1 MAFGLTALQCALW
14 APWSL
19 LTIESGPTS
28 NKTLKKKRQKSQRVD
43 SAVLHTLRT
52 AASQSAGISS
62 AGCGSV
68 PAPTCTRVPGST
80 PFLGEGFNPSFAF
93 LCTKHYRSGLLKRE
107 TFIHL
112 EASSTSSLP
121 HRSRKLLPKHTAVP
135 LSHLET
141 MLSGTASFTA
151 GYGSNGDK
159 YRTESGRPCGNTEW
173 Y

>member
-1 MAFGLTALQCALW
+1 VVPSAIKQT
-14 APWSL
+14 
-19 LTIESGPTS
+19 
-28 NKTLKKKRQKSQRVD
+28 KKKAEITKSGLSSAPHVENRSLTERSDQQRRLRV
-43 SAVLHTLRT
+43 SACTHLHT
-52 AASQSAGISS
+52 
-62 AGCGSV
+62 
-68 PAPTCTRVPGST
+68 VPGST
-80 PFLGEGFNPSFAF
+80 PSLGEGFNPSFAF

-135 LSHLET
+135 LSHLGT

-151 GYGSNGDK
+151 GCGSNGDK